1 MLLGFSLSQLDV
13 FVQCTNCSTVHDCTL
28 SQETG
33 PSFCPLT
40 GKFSEELG
48 LEQGLKEIALSLGHD
63 IQEEGRLFIL
73 WGKL

>member
-1 MLLGFSLSQLDV
+1 M
-13 FVQCTNCSTVHDCTL
+13 TL

-33 PSFCPLT
+33 PSLCPLT